1 MVGLELKDSTATV
14 QEDLA
19 KTMEPLISKTL
30 HHPHVELC
38 HSKNAKKSA
47 SKLMAALVLLSVF
60 LDKME
65 LIPATVNLILSL
77 KSAIMELQVSI
88 PMSNLIG
95 TLLKVSTATDL
106 VMDKLLTE
114 LKILKAPPGHHVV

>member
-1 MVGLELKDSTATV
+1 
-14 QEDLA
+14 
-19 KTMEPLISKTL
+19 MEPLISKTL
-30 HHPHVELC
+30 HHPHVEQC

-65 LIPATVNLILSL
+65 LIPAIVNLILSL